1 MTLTPVHDMVLGTRL
16 ERPFA
21 VRTLAKRTVFG
32 NRGRVAR
39 RRFPSRQQRPL

>member
-1 MTLTPVHDMVLGTRL
+1 VALTPVHDAVIGTRL
-16 ERPFA
+16 ERPFE

-32 NRGRVAR
+32 NRGCVAR